1 VSSPRPRPRPRPDV
15 APPAPPPPAEAAP
28 PAKSSRAAS
37 LGAAAG
43 RVRTAA
49 RDNARTQAAARARA
63 EPRFDASSWVGAL
76 VVMVVLGAALW
87 VVQIVNAERNYDFL
101 RVGLKPREV
110 GGLWGILTQAF
121 LHASYRD
128 MLSDTLPVV
137 LIGWVLLLAGV
148 RTWLTVTLTVIVV
161 GGALTWLI
169 GPGTTVIVGDSVLVF
184 GWIGYLVARAI
195 FARKIKWILV
205 AIMVLLIFGTLLGGL
220 VPVSHSQ
227 NSWQAHLSGFVAGVA
242 IAAFLHPR
250 RGRTPASRRTA
261 VL

>member
-1 VSSPRPRPRPRPDV
+1 V
-15 APPAPPPPAEAAP
+15 APAEVAPAEAAQ
-28 PAKSSRAAS
+28 PAGKRPSRAAS
-37 LGAAAG
+37 IGAAAG
-43 RVRTAA
+43 RIRTAA
-49 RDNARTQAAARARA
+49 RENATTQAAARARA

-76 VVMVVLGAALW
+76 IVMLILGAALW
-87 VVQIVNAERNYDFL
+87 AVQIVNAERNYDFL
-101 RVGLKPREV
+101 RVGLKPREI

-148 RTWLTVTLTVIVV
+148 RTWLTVTLTVVVV

-169 GPGTTVIVGDSVLVF
+169 GPGHTVIVGDSSLVF

-195 FARKIKWILV
+195 FARKILWILV

-227 NSWQAHLSGFVAGVA
+227 NSWQAHVSGFVAGVA
-242 IAAFLHPR
+242 IAALLHPR
-250 RGRTPASRRTA
+250 RSRTRASRRTA
-261 VL
+261 VS